1 MRFRTGVLLLRVR
14 DFPRMLAFYRDTLG
28 LPIDPIRPGGTYQPL
43 VDWVKFALEPT
54 ALELVAES
62 RSKAPVDLP
71 LPRTNALWL
80 ALKVDDIFEAYREL
94 GARGVSFT
102 RPIGEEDWGWYA
114 HFKDPEGNRLQIYQ
128 NKPGFE

>member
-1 MRFRTGVLLLRVR
+1 
-14 DFPRMLAFYRDTLG
+14 MLAFYRDTLG
-28 LPIDPIRPGGTYQPL
+28 LPVDPIQPGGTYRPL
-43 VDWVKFALEPT
+43 EDWVKFALEPT
-54 ALELVAES
+54 AIELIAES

-80 ALKVDDIFEAYREL
+80 ALKVDDIFEAFREL
-94 GARGVSFT
+94 GTRGVQFA

-114 HFKDPEGNRLQIYQ
+114 HFRDPEGNRLQIYQ

>member
-1 MRFRTGVLLLRVR
+1 VRFRTGVLLLRVR

-28 LPIDPIRPGGTYQPL
+28 LPVDPIDPGGTYRPL

-54 ALELVAES
+54 ALELIAES
-62 RSKAPVDLP
+62 RAKSPVDLP
-71 LPRTNALWL
+71 YPRANALWV
-80 ALKVDDIFEAYREL
+80 ALKVDDLFEAYRVL
-94 GARGVSFT
+94 GERGVQFT

-114 HFKDPEGNRLQIYQ
+114 HFRDPEGNRLQIYQ